1 MPFFRRVFAVRN
13 SRLVRD
19 RLDGTTVDA
28 NILAVPPVGWVTLND
43 PVRPVVVLPERT
55 DHATTTIL
63 VFVPRE
69 GVLFVNGD
77 TYTPGGPFGP
87 GAASLERTLEANA
100 IKPAFIV
107 GGHGTVVPYAT
118 FRAGLGLPPA

>member
-1 MPFFRRVFAVRN
+1 MP
-13 SRLVRD
+13 
-19 RLDGTTVDA
+19 DGGSVS
-28 NILAVPPVGWVTLND
+28 LAD

-55 DHATTTIL
+55 THATSTIL
-63 VFVPRE
+63 VWVPTE

-87 GAASLERTLEANA
+87 GARSLEQTIEGFGLRPN
-100 IKPAFIV
+100 FIA
-107 GGHGTVVPYAT
+107 GGHGTVVVYAA

>member
-1 MPFFRRVFAVRN
+1 
-13 SRLVRD
+13 
-19 RLDGTTVDA
+19 
-28 NILAVPPVGWVTLND
+28 VPD
-43 PVRPVVVLPERT
+43 Q
-55 DHATTTIL
+55 
-63 VFVPRE
+63 

-87 GAASLERTLEANA
+87 GARSLEQTIEANGLA
-100 IKPAFIV
+100 VRWIV